1 MVADLISSYQKT
13 EPIGSLKEFPPDLDL
28 LENNPTV
35 NHAFQMLSSFG
46 KGRRYSYLDIVV
58 GLKPDIEQ
66 IPEISFDTLM
76 GLIVQN
82 NEWLDTI
89 KTDPEKSDEF
99 IDALDKEI
107 VCLFEKITRSVGRLF
122 RYNSDATAR
131 EYLRVI
137 GFSLIEDNAL
147 GNIDYRV

>member
-1 MVADLISSYQKT
+1 
-13 EPIGSLKEFPPDLDL
+13 
-28 LENNPTV
+28 
-35 NHAFQMLSSFG
+35 MLSSFG

-131 EYLRVI
+131 EYLRVM
-137 GFSLIEDNAL
+137 GFILIEDNAL